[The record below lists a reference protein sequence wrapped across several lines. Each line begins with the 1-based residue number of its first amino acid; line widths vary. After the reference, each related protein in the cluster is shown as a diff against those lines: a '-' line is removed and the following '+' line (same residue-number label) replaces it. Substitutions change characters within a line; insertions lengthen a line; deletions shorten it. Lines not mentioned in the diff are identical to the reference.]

1 MLQKILA
8 KAFGTENQRLLKRLQ
23 PRVVEI
29 NAREPEI
36 QALSDDQLR
45 AKTDEFR
52 TRVERGEGLDD
63 LLVES
68 FAVVREAGWRTLQ
81 MRHFDVQLIGG
92 MVLHRGTIAEMKTG
106 EGKTLVAT
114 LAAYLN
120 ALGGDGVHVVTV
132 NDYLA
137 RRDSEW
143 MGRIYRS
150 LGMTVGV
157 IQHDMQD
164 QERQAAYACDITYG
178 TNNEFGFDYLRDN
191 MKFEMARFV
200 QRGHHFAIVDEVDSI
215 LIDEART
222 PLIISGPAEQ
232 STELYYEVDRAIPHL
247 KQGAVTQGNVPA
259 EKREE
264 LESTGDFL
272 KDEKHKTVSLT
283 ETGMAKAEKLLRP
296 VFKDGG
302 TVTAGNSA
310 GINDGAAAVV
320 VMSRERAEAEG
331 LTPRLRW
338 VGRGVSGVDPSV
350 MGIGPVPST
359 RKVLEKTGM
368 AISDLDLVELNEAF
382 AAQALYVLR
391 ELEMDWERTNVN
403 GSGISLGHPVGAT
416 GAIMTVKLMEELT
429 RTDGQFGLV
438 TMCVGG
444 GQGVS
449 TIFERL
455 N

>member
-1 MLQKILA
+1 MQDVVIVSGARTPVGRFGGAFKDLLA
-8 KAFGTENQRLLKRLQ
+8 SDLGAVAIKA
-23 PRVVEI
+23 
-29 NAREPEI
+29 A
-36 QALSDDQLR
+36 
-45 AKTDEFR
+45 
-52 TRVERGEGLDD
+52 VER
-63 LLVES
+63 
-68 FAVVREAGWRTLQ
+68 AGISPE
-81 MRHFDVQLIGG
+81 D
-92 MVLHRGTIAEMKTG
+92 
-106 EGKTLVAT
+106 
-114 LAAYLN
+114 
-120 ALGGDGVHVVTV
+120 
-132 NDYLA
+132 
-137 RRDSEW
+137 
-143 MGRIYRS
+143 
-150 LGMTVGV
+150 
-157 IQHDMQD
+157 
-164 QERQAAYACDITYG
+164 
-178 TNNEFGFDYLRDN
+178 
-191 MKFEMARFV
+191 
-200 QRGHHFAIVDEVDSI
+200 VDEVI
-215 LIDEART
+215 M
-222 PLIISGPAEQ
+222 
-232 STELYYEVDRAIPHL
+232 
-247 KQGAVTQGNVPA
+247 GNVLQA
-259 EKREE
+259 
-264 LESTGDFL
+264 D
-272 KDEKHKTVSLT
+272 
-283 ETGMAKAEKLLRP
+283 ETGYTARRAMLKAGLPDHIPAMTVNRACSSGLEAINLAVQAIATGESEVVVAGGADSMSRVPYLMRGVRFEGPRMGDYSVTDGLTLGLTCPIYDYHMGVTAENVATRFEVSREAQDEMAVDSHQRAVHAQAEGYFDTQIAPVSVPQRRGDPVAVAQDEHPRADTTLEGLAKLRP

-368 AISDLDLVELNEAF
+368 AIADLDLVELNEAF
-382 AAQALYVLR
+382 AAQALYVIR

-416 GAIMTVKLMEELT
+416 GAIMTVKLMEELA

>member
-1 MLQKILA
+1 MQDVVVVSGARTPVGRFGGAFKDLLA
-8 KAFGTENQRLLKRLQ
+8 SDLGAVAIKA
-23 PRVVEI
+23 
-29 NAREPEI
+29 A
-36 QALSDDQLR
+36 
-45 AKTDEFR
+45 
-52 TRVERGEGLDD
+52 VER
-63 LLVES
+63 
-68 FAVVREAGWRTLQ
+68 AGISPE
-81 MRHFDVQLIGG
+81 D
-92 MVLHRGTIAEMKTG
+92 
-106 EGKTLVAT
+106 
-114 LAAYLN
+114 
-120 ALGGDGVHVVTV
+120 
-132 NDYLA
+132 
-137 RRDSEW
+137 
-143 MGRIYRS
+143 
-150 LGMTVGV
+150 
-157 IQHDMQD
+157 
-164 QERQAAYACDITYG
+164 
-178 TNNEFGFDYLRDN
+178 
-191 MKFEMARFV
+191 
-200 QRGHHFAIVDEVDSI
+200 VDEVIMGNVLQADETGYTARRAMLKAGLPDHIPAMTVNRACSSGLEAINLAVQAIATGESEVVVAGGADSMSRVPYLMRGVRFEGPRMGDYSVTDGLTLGLTCPI
-215 LIDEART
+215 YDYHMGVTAENVATRFEVGREAQDEMAVDSHQRAVHAQ
-222 PLIISGPAEQ
+222 AEGYFDTQ
-232 STELYYEVDRAIPHL
+232 IAAVSVPQRRGDPV
-247 KQGAVTQGNVPA
+247 AVTQDEHPRA
-259 EKREE
+259 DTT
-264 LESTGDFL
+264 LEGL
-272 KDEKHKTVSLT
+272 
-283 ETGMAKAEKLLRP
+283 AKLRP
-296 VFKDGG
+296 VFKEGG

-391 ELEMDWERTNVN
+391 ELEMDWDRTNVN